1 MHACTHIN
9 EYDCNRLSA
18 EESYK
23 DLEICIQQQ
32 VLDQNEV
39 IMALN
44 TKLKESRKAG
54 DTLNQKVN
62 FTTFTRLLYIILFIN
77 FIIFMWKYTYKLQC
91 SNCTFWPIKIL
102 ADTLSL
108 HLLHVHNIYN
118 CVCVYVCLIVYF

>member
-39 IMALN
+39 MMALN

-62 FTTFTRLLYIILFIN
+62 FTTFTRLLYMYFSLILLFLCGNTCISYSVVIAHSGPSK
-77 FIIFMWKYTYKLQC
+77 FWLTLCHSICCMCITYT
-91 SNCTFWPIKIL
+91 I
-102 ADTLSL
+102 
-108 HLLHVHNIYN
+108 V
-118 CVCVYVCLIVYF
+118 CVCTCV

>member
-1 MHACTHIN
+1 MHTCTHIN

-39 IMALN
+39 MMALN

-62 FTTFTRLLYIILFIN
+62 SPHSQDYYTFSLILLFLCGNTHI
-77 FIIFMWKYTYKLQC
+77 
-91 SNCTFWPIKIL
+91 S
-102 ADTLSL
+102 
-108 HLLHVHNIYN
+108 
-118 CVCVYVCLIVYF
+118 